1 MFDYTVSS
9 NHSTEETIE
18 RLKTALAEVSFGVL
32 WEFDLAKKFAEKELT
47 FDDQYHILE
56 VCNPKEAHRVV
67 SAERRAGYFLPCK
80 LALYTENGQTKV
92 GMPRPTA
99 LICLVEEEELK
110 QVALDV
116 EQQLI
121 EVIEKSRL

>member
-9 NHSTEETIE
+9 NHSIEETIE

-80 LALYTENGQTKV
+80 LAVYTENGQTKV

-99 LICLVEEEELK
+99 LIGLVEEEELK

>member
-80 LALYTENGQTKV
+80 LAVYTEDGQTKI

-99 LICLVEEEELK
+99 LIGLVEEEELK

>member
-67 SAERRAGYFLPCK
+67 STERRAGYFLPCK
-80 LALYTENGQTKV
+80 LAVYTENGQTKV

-99 LICLVEEEELK
+99 LIGLVEEEELK

>member
-1 MFDYTVSS
+1 MFDYTVTSHH
-9 NHSTEETIE
+9 NLDQVMTQ
-18 RLKTALAEVSFGVL
+18 LKHALSEASFGVL

-80 LALYTENGQTKV
+80 LAVYTENGQTKV

-99 LICLVEEEELK
+99 LIGLVEEEELK

>member
-80 LALYTENGQTKV
+80 LAVYTENGQTKV
-92 GMPRPTA
+92 AMPRPTA
-99 LICLVEEEELK
+99 LIGLVEEEELK